1 MTLYTCII
9 DVDIIM
15 MWNRDLCWY
24 DKILYRIQFEV
35 INVTIRLSIYGYA
48 SITERLNKDY
58 ILSSQERSTQQKP
71 NLVLISLHIHY
82 SLNVAVEVGK
92 P

>member
-1 MTLYTCII
+1 MYG
-9 DVDIIM
+9 
-15 MWNRDLCWY
+15 
-24 DKILYRIQFEV
+24 IQFEV
-35 INVTIRLSIYGYA
+35 INVTFAKKIIRLSIYGYA